1 MNANQMPQIAPD
13 LIWRFLDDNAVVVS
27 PRLGE
32 VRVLNGVGTIIWQLI
47 AAHNSTEE
55 IERYLVTHYDVS
67 PEQASNDLQIFLTN
81 LTERGLLVWET

>member
-1 MNANQMPQIAPD
+1 MNSNQTPQIAPD

-32 VRVLNGVGTIIWQLI
+32 VRVLNGVGTVIWQLI
-47 AAHNSTEE
+47 ADHNSTVE
-55 IERYLVTHYDVS
+55 IESYLVAHYDVS

-81 LTERGLLVWET
+81 LTERGLLEWEA